1 MLEFSFEKIFFGF
14 KFSKWQQHYESKRQF
29 DRLSGN
35 HKNDVTKKAT
45 VKLANWQ
52 NEQNEMVKLANW
64 QNEQNETVKLANWQN
79 EQNEMVKLANW
90 QNEQNEKCLCRF
102 SHSAHSGGRMKR

>member
-1 MLEFSFEKIFFGF
+1 MIGDTHCNCPEVGAEKLATD
-14 KFSKWQQHYESKRQF
+14 WQNE
-29 DRLSGN
+29 
-35 HKNDVTKKAT
+35 KNEMP

-64 QNEQNETVKLANWQN
+64 QI

-102 SHSAHSGGRMKR
+102 SHSVHPARSADRMNVMNHCRSRG

>member
-1 MLEFSFEKIFFGF
+1 MH
-14 KFSKWQQHYESKRQF
+14 QT
-29 DRLSGN
+29 N
-35 HKNDVTKKAT
+35 P

-52 NEQNEMVKLANW
+52 NEQNEMVDLAN
-64 QNEQNETVKLANWQN
+64 LQN

-102 SHSAHSGGRMKR
+102 SHSAHSAGRMIWYDRMSGMKMSLSIFPFCPFCWKNEMV